1 MPNLWGAI
9 ESIREE
15 SCWGRCL
22 SSGNRQTRIS
32 DSIFTCNSQTS
43 LYREQLHV
51 ETLWSTMCA
60 SWRLCSQSQSCN
72 EITSPSWRFWLP
84 LHVWGASSEMF
95 LDTDVRSGPKSWN
108 TWTLC
113 TIRLCQI
120 WYSLS
125 LLILIFFYVHKLRLV
140 LVHWKCPKFSKLQA
154 FKLSFFFIRPF
165 CFFCYCYLN
174 ILKMKQK
181 LKKKS
186 EKRCKKTTVSSFGY
200 CKLCLTLPYW

>member
-1 MPNLWGAI
+1 MIIFWFRIVICFLCRMCKCQCAFADVWRHSSLLVPNLWGAI
-9 ESIREE
+9 ESIREK

-43 LYREQLHV
+43 LYREQLHM

-120 WYSLS
+120 
-125 LLILIFFYVHKLRLV
+125 
-140 LVHWKCPKFSKLQA
+140 
-154 FKLSFFFIRPF
+154 
-165 CFFCYCYLN
+165 
-174 ILKMKQK
+174 
-181 LKKKS
+181 
-186 EKRCKKTTVSSFGY
+186 
-200 CKLCLTLPYW
+200 